1 MLVKGL
7 KNQIRELENNQK
19 YSIEVDDIIVDL
31 NKELKIAENN
41 LNRYS
46 K

>member
-1 MLVKGL
+1 L
-7 KNQIRELENNQK
+7 KNQINALEKTEK
-19 YSIEVDDIIVDL
+19 YSIEVDDIIADL

-41 LNRYS
+41 MNRYS

>member
-1 MLVKGL
+1 LLVKGL

-19 YSIEVDDIIVDL
+19 YSIEVDEILIEL
-31 NKELKIAENN
+31 NKELKNAENN
-41 LNRYS
+41 LIRFN